1 MRILNIAGKDLLQIT
16 RDWKSALFLVV
27 MPILFTLFFGFVF
40 APEQDGD
47 DPRLP
52 VGLLNQDPA
61 GSLAAGLNDLLTAS
75 DVVRPVT
82 LDETGKDQI
91 DDQVRNGD
99 LAAALVVPQDFSRK
113 ALAGESPQLTV
124 IADRTTTAGQTAHSG
139 IETAASRLMGAV
151 ETARISAEEHAAR
164 EGFSSQV
171 TRQSY
176 MEEAV
181 DLAIASWQT
190 PPLRVSAEQATGAA
204 TEEQAPSGF
213 AQSSPGMMVQ
223 FAIFGLITSAMV
235 LVMERKTGA
244 LRRLLT
250 TPTHPATIIAGHV
263 LAMFLVVFL
272 QQVLLVA
279 VGQLFFDVDY
289 MQAPLA
295 TLAMMVTLSL
305 FAASLGLLIGALAT
319 KEEQVITWSL
329 IAMFLFAALGGA
341 WFPLEVAGEAFAT
354 IGHVTPTAW
363 AMDGLQNIVVRGQGL
378 GSVLLP
384 AGILLA
390 YTAIFL
396 GVAVWQFRYE

>member
-1 MRILNIAGKDLLQIT
+1 
-16 RDWKSALFLVV
+16 
-27 MPILFTLFFGFVF
+27 
-40 APEQDGD
+40 
-47 DPRLP
+47 
-52 VGLLNQDPA
+52 
-61 GSLAAGLNDLLTAS
+61 
-75 DVVRPVT
+75 
-82 LDETGKDQI
+82 
-91 DDQVRNGD
+91 
-99 LAAALVVPQDFSRK
+99 
-113 ALAGESPQLTV
+113 
-124 IADRTTTAGQTAHSG
+124 
-139 IETAASRLMGAV
+139 
-151 ETARISAEEHAAR
+151 
-164 EGFSSQV
+164 
-171 TRQSY
+171 
-176 MEEAV
+176 
-181 DLAIASWQT
+181 
-190 PPLRVSAEQATGAA
+190 VSAEQATGAA

-235 LVMERKTGA
+235 LVLERKTGA

-250 TPTHPATIIAGHV
+250 TPTHPATVIGGHV

-272 QQVLLVA
+272 QQALLVA
-279 VGQLFFDVDY
+279 VGQIFFDVDY

-295 TLAMMVTLSL
+295 TLAMMITLSL

-341 WFPLEVAGEAFAT
+341 WFPLEFAGEAFAT

-396 GVAVWQFRYE
+396 SVAVWQFRYE